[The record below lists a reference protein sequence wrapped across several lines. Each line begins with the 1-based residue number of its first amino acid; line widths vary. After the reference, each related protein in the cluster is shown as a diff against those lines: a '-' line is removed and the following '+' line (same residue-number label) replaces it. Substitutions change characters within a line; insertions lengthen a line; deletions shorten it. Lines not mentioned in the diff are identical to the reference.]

1 MTSQPRPSPA
11 VGTGPAFLEVMS
23 VDGLV
28 SVQDLGRPGQRAR
41 TVPLSG
47 AADQASH
54 RLANRL
60 VGNVDGA
67 ATLECTFASIRLRAS
82 AETVVAVGG
91 PPCHVGVEASGR
103 PSVRG
108 GTAVALTLH
117 PGEELAVG
125 RPDSGL
131 RTYIAVRGGVDAPLE
146 LGSRSW
152 DSLAGLG
159 PPPITRGEVLAIG
172 NLVDAGAVP
181 LRDAGGSEV
190 RSRDEIPLDPGPH
203 LGLLDAS
210 TQRRLGSLTLTV
222 GSRADRVGVQLTEVV
237 APGLTAGIAS
247 FPVLPGSVQIPPDG
261 RPFVLGRDCGVT
273 GGYPVVG
280 VVPIES
286 LDLVGQLRPGDR
298 FRFRARGW

>member
-1 MTSQPRPSPA
+1 MTSEPSSPPRFGA
-11 VGTGPAFLEVMS
+11 GAAFLEVMS

-28 SVQDLGRPGQRAR
+28 SVQDLGRPGQRAG

-47 AADQASH
+47 AADQTSH
-54 RLANRL
+54 RLVNRL
-60 VGNVDGA
+60 VGNVEGA

-91 PPCHVGVEASGR
+91 PPCHVGVETSGR
-103 PSVRG
+103 PSDRG

-117 PGEELAVG
+117 RGEELVVG
-125 RPDSGL
+125 RPRSGL
-131 RTYIAVRGGVDAPLE
+131 RTYVAVRGGVDAPLE

-159 PPPITRGEVLAIG
+159 PPPLTPGEKLGIG
-172 NLVDAGAVP
+172 DLVDPGTVP
-181 LRDAGGSEV
+181 LRDLGGTAIPP
-190 RSRDEIPLDPGPH
+190 RTEIPLDPGPH

-210 TQRRLGSLTLTV
+210 TQRRFGSLTLTV
-222 GSRADRVGVQLTEVV
+222 GSRADRAGVQLAEIV

-261 RPFVLGRDCGVT
+261 RPFVLGRDSGVT

-280 VVPIES
+280 VVPIHS